1 MVQKL
6 TLCCYILK
14 QSHHHQSNTARTM
27 ENGSVGRF
35 RRGRAVPGKVSEP
48 QEKEAQVTVVGQGDP
63 DTVLADAV
71 LARWQDVAHK
81 LHKRQHG
88 VTIATIRAE
97 NQEKERLEKERAI
110 NTWSKVIFG
119 IGPESRGLSVLVL
132 RLCRLITATD
142 ELPITSIVHAYLT
155 RCLQIYR
162 HLGLSPPSLPSD
174 WGG

>member
-1 MVQKL
+1 
-6 TLCCYILK
+6 
-14 QSHHHQSNTARTM
+14 M
-27 ENGSVGRF
+27 ENGTVNRP

-48 QEKEAQVTVVGQGDP
+48 QEKEAEATAVGQGDP
-63 DTVLADAV
+63 DTVFADAV
-71 LARWQDVAHK
+71 LARWQDAAHK

-119 IGPESRGLSVLVL
+119 IGPESRGAFVCQTEKTNTTLADRVRLFNATLALRSSVQF
-132 RLCRLITATD
+132 RLITDTD
-142 ELPITSIVHAYLT
+142 EWPMPVSVHAYLT

>member
-1 MVQKL
+1 
-6 TLCCYILK
+6 
-14 QSHHHQSNTARTM
+14 M
-27 ENGSVGRF
+27 ENGSVGRS

-48 QEKEAQVTVVGQGDP
+48 QEKEAEVTAVGQGDP
-63 DTVLADAV
+63 DTV